1 MVNMSSLFYW
11 QVECTILFYNFHSK
25 GHLFQTLQNT
35 YKIFQVTRNQT
46 VRHRKLTKSVEK
58 LSEPKTDSLV
68 KGLEQ
73 MTKADKKILEM
84 IY

>member
-11 QVECTILFYNFHSK
+11 QVECTISFYNFHSK
-25 GHLFQTLQNT
+25 GYLFQTLQNT

-58 LSEPKTDSLV
+58 LCEPKTDSLV